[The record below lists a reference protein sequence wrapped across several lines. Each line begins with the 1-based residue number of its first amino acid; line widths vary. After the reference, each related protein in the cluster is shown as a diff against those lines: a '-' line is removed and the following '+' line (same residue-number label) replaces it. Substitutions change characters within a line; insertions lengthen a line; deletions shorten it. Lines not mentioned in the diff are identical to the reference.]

1 MDADQ
6 RLSQAPDPQPEAAN
20 DPTDQLIESLRE
32 SRFIAFR
39 RLLASYVFFW
49 ALARDVGLLPG
60 LRFKW
65 WRSQSRTRV
74 MTTAAPVSAARLDL
88 TEAEEIA
95 ALSLDTASREQ
106 S

>member
-1 MDADQ
+1 MFA
-6 RLSQAPDPQPEAAN
+6 SA
-20 DPTDQLIESLRE
+20 DQLIESLRE

-49 ALARDVGLLPG
+49 ALAREVGLLPI